1 MDYLQWSDVGMLA
14 HNLLLLVKENNL
26 DTCAKVSWASFHNL
40 VNKHTKVAYD
50 LILICRI
57 VIGYVNLAR
66 EIKNLKSFT

>member
-50 LILICRI
+50 LILIC
-57 VIGYVNLAR
+57 
-66 EIKNLKSFT
+66 